1 MSNSPSSKTTSHDS
15 IIPQT
20 STPWRLSKA
29 ISAQQM
35 TSLPSCFLGNKRA
48 IFFSPHSAALDHFDW
63 AVSTAKHSSKP
74 LTTLQQLRFGS
85 NALKTF
91 HATPQSSTSR
101 SPPLA
106 FLWCINKRIY
116 GRKRSDD
123 DQAVTAVD
131 FLVEDVETAVT
142 RVAVAEES
150 IDTVFGDAQLRS
162 PLVELSRGNE
172 FPEQN
177 PTDSTYTLFTH
188 FQVQT
193 SPSSDIPLSDI
204 LSSDISFQAIITKS
218 ESLGS

>member
-106 FLWCINKRIY
+106 FLWCINKRMLIP
-116 GRKRSDD
+116 KTLH
-123 DQAVTAVD
+123 ANTITA
-131 FLVEDVETAVT
+131 FLHASHD
-142 RVAVAEES
+142 
-150 IDTVFGDAQLRS
+150 
-162 PLVELSRGNE
+162 
-172 FPEQN
+172 
-177 PTDSTYTLFTH
+177 
-188 FQVQT
+188 
-193 SPSSDIPLSDI
+193 PLS
-204 LSSDISFQAIITKS
+204 SAERQK
-218 ESLGS
+218 ESPIR

>member
-1 MSNSPSSKTTSHDS
+1 M
-15 IIPQT
+15 
-20 STPWRLSKA
+20 
-29 ISAQQM
+29 
-35 TSLPSCFLGNKRA
+35 
-48 IFFSPHSAALDHFDW
+48 
-63 AVSTAKHSSKP
+63 
-74 LTTLQQLRFGS
+74 
-85 NALKTF
+85 
-91 HATPQSSTSR
+91 
-101 SPPLA
+101 
-106 FLWCINKRIY
+106 
-116 GRKRSDD
+116 
-123 DQAVTAVD
+123 
-131 FLVEDVETAVT
+131 EDVETAVT